1 MFHALHLLHDGFVAL
16 FVLIH
21 FFPSDFLL
29 NKAAWTGEFPSALQ
43 SNTCNSSQKWA
54 RFRPVTRL
62 IEVNLAKHKQKK
74 KKKKKKNTT
83 FTPQLVTAH
92 SLLIYSALLAKTL
105 HTFNHISKKG
115 VKRQVFLNCLS

>member
-1 MFHALHLLHDGFVAL
+1 MFHAFNLLHADFDAL
-16 FVLIH
+16 LVLIH
-21 FFPSDFLL
+21 FLPSDFLL
-29 NKAAWTGEFPSALQ
+29 NKAASTGEFHSALW
-43 SNTCNSSQKWA
+43 SSTCNSSQKWA
-54 RFRPVTRL
+54 RFRPATHL
-62 IEVNLAKHKQKK
+62 IEVNLAKHKQGKK
-74 KKKKKKNTT
+74 KKRNTT

>member
-1 MFHALHLLHDGFVAL
+1 MFHAFHLLHAGFVAL
-16 FVLIH
+16 LVTIH
-21 FFPSDFLL
+21 FFPSDFFL
-29 NKAAWTGEFPSALQ
+29 NEAASTGEFHSALW
-43 SNTCNSSQKWA
+43 SSTCNSSQKWA
-54 RFRPVTRL
+54 RFRPVTHL
-62 IEVNLAKHKQKK
+62 IEVNLAKHKQ